1 MTRMPV
7 TEADFNLQGRVDN
20 YRDILFELLVALD
33 AQVQSLLKQVNQEK
47 LGGRGRVSYEP
58 RPPRWTLAWKGNKS
72 HRIFEVNLMA
82 FAHGGAWVLHGR
94 MGLDRPFRNLKSVR
108 ERDEAALRQE
118 IVDQVAID
126 ETVL

>member
-1 MTRMPV
+1 VPV

-20 YRDILFELLVALD
+20 YREQLFELLVALD
-33 AQVQSLLKQVNQEK
+33 ALVQAQLAQINQEK
-47 LGGRGRVSYEP
+47 LGGRGQLSYEP
-58 RPPRWTLAWKGNKS
+58 RPPRWTLAWKAKGH

-82 FAHGGAWVLHGR
+82 FAQGGAWVIHGR
-94 MGLDRPFRNLKSVR
+94 MGLDRPFRNLKSLR

-118 IVDQVAID
+118 ILDQVAVD

>member
-1 MTRMPV
+1 MTEMPV

-20 YRDILFELLVALD
+20 YREIVFELLVALD
-33 AQVQSLLKQVNQEK
+33 RLVQSQLAQINQEK
-47 LGGRGRVSYEP
+47 LSGRGRVSYEP

-82 FAHGGAWVLHGR
+82 FAQGGAWVIHGR

-108 ERDEAALRQE
+108 ERDEAALRRE
-118 IVDQVAID
+118 ILDQVAID

>member
-1 MTRMPV
+1 
-7 TEADFNLQGRVDN
+7 
-20 YRDILFELLVALD
+20 
-33 AQVQSLLKQVNQEK
+33 
-47 LGGRGRVSYEP
+47 
-58 RPPRWTLAWKGNKS
+58 
-72 HRIFEVNLMA
+72 
-82 FAHGGAWVLHGR
+82 

>member
-1 MTRMPV
+1 MIRMPV

-20 YRDILFELLVALD
+20 YREQLFELLVALD
-33 AQVQSLLKQVNQEK
+33 AMVQTQLADINRVK
-47 LGGRGRVSYEP
+47 LNGRGQVTYES
-58 RPPRWTLAWKGNKS
+58 RPPRWTLAWKTKGS
-72 HRIFEVNLMA
+72 RRIYEVNLMA
-82 FAHGGAWVLHGR
+82 FAQGGAWVIHGR

-118 IVDQVAID
+118 IVDQVATD